1 MIKYNNYNYI
11 IYYHINIYVK
21 NITCLSRG
29 KSLVAINL

>member
-1 MIKYNNYNYI
+1 MLLKYF
-11 IYYHINIYVK
+11 IYYYINIYVK